1 MPMNLLPENIDLNL
15 TVWAL
20 MATAAIP
27 MIWLLVF
34 YTRRVASVAR
44 AVRRHTYPLPET
56 PEGVSVI
63 VHSSGNADD
72 LGRLLES
79 LFSQQYGGQMEVIVV
94 NDGKNEEIKDVVT
107 RMKYLRRLDNLYI
120 TFTPPVVRNISPRK
134 LSVTLGAKAA
144 HHPLLVMV
152 DEQAQLPS
160 DLWLARMTAPFAD
173 EQIQVVIGSALPDHK
188 ADKHRHG
195 RRYRSFTHAA
205 DAVMWLSAAIRRRP
219 YRGHG
224 CNLAYR
230 RSLFFDSRGF
240 SSALNLRDGDDDIF
254 INRVTTRDN
263 TAAVVS
269 RDAQVT
275 YSHPSS
281 RHEYRQRRPRR
292 FHTARS
298 LRKGSAR
305 FFGFSSLMTWLFV
318 LLTVTAAAAAVY
330 NRDWTQC
337 GAVGAQIALLW
348 LPICLTWRRTLLSLR
363 ARPATLTVP
372 WMMLRRPF
380 TNLRH
385 KCLARQRRKEY
396 YTWS

>member
-20 MATAAIP
+20 MAAAAIP

-269 RDAQVT
+269 RDAQI
-275 YSHPSS
+275 
-281 RHEYRQRRPRR
+281 
-292 FHTARS
+292 
-298 LRKGSAR
+298 G
-305 FFGFSSLMTWLFV
+305 
-318 LLTVTAAAAAVY
+318 
-330 NRDWTQC
+330 
-337 GAVGAQIALLW
+337 
-348 LPICLTWRRTLLSLR
+348 R
-363 ARPATLTVP
+363 AHV
-372 WMMLRRPF
+372 
-380 TNLRH
+380 
-385 KCLARQRRKEY
+385 
-396 YTWS
+396 